1 MVLKT
6 FGNLDN
12 FLEFQKVN
20 GILEWRA
27 TFKIIIFLQSN
38 HNSHSSEEHKLNL
51 FLTWTRNNYQQK

>member
-6 FGNLDN
+6 VGNLDN
-12 FLEFQKVN
+12 ILEFEKVN

-27 TFKIIIFLQSN
+27 TYEIIIFLQSN

-51 FLTWTRNNYQQK
+51 FLT